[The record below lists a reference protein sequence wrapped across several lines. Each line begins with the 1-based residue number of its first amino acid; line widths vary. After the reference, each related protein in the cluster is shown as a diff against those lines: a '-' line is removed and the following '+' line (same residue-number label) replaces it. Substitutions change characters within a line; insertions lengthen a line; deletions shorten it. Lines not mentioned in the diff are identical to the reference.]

1 MIESNI
7 FYIQDPP
14 PPLHQIKSKKWDIR
28 KKREKRTIGNDL
40 IKNNTGQETCEF
52 KLLYMF

>member
-14 PPLHQIKSKKWDIR
+14 PLHQIKSKKWDI
-28 KKREKRTIGNDL
+28 REKRTIGNDL